1 MTRLMGAFVLIAA
14 QAVAQ
19 WSTYPLRKIPR
30 LPDGKPDLTAPA
42 PVAQDGKTDLSGVWL
57 VPFTGDPT
65 DLAVRPRYVV
75 NLAADLKP
83 EQVSMQPWAA
93 KLYQERSS
101 QFGKEFPGARCLP
114 IGIPLSI
121 ATPEPFK
128 IVQTAD
134 LIVVLHETGN
144 LFRQVYLDGRKPAED
159 PQPTWMGYSR
169 GHWDKAELVVESS
182 GFNDKTWLDA
192 RGHPHSEAL
201 RLIERY
207 RRPNFGHLEIEIT
220 VDDPKTYIR
229 PWAAKMGADLLT
241 DTDIMEAVC
250 NENERDSQHLV
261 GR

>member
-1 MTRLMGAFVLIAA
+1 
-14 QAVAQ
+14 
-19 WSTYPLRKIPR
+19 
-30 LPDGKPDLTAPA
+30 
-42 PVAQDGKTDLSGVWL
+42 
-57 VPFTGDPT
+57 
-65 DLAVRPRYVV
+65 
-75 NLAADLKP
+75 
-83 EQVSMQPWAA
+83 
-93 KLYQERSS
+93 
-101 QFGKEFPGARCLP
+101 
-114 IGIPLSI
+114 
-121 ATPEPFK
+121 
-128 IVQTAD
+128 
-134 LIVVLHETGN
+134 
-144 LFRQVYLDGRKPAED
+144 
-159 PQPTWMGYSR
+159 MGYSR